1 MLNIQFL
8 VNQPG
13 ADISNGTLTVIDTL
27 RSTREMAYVPD
38 SFKVTN
44 AENGTPIE
52 EANIRVGKDSFGN
65 DSFEI
70 SNLPNKTP
78 I

>member
-1 MLNIQFL
+1 
-8 VNQPG
+8 
-13 ADISNGTLTVIDTL
+13 
-27 RSTREMAYVPD
+27 MAYVPD

-44 AENGTPIE
+44 AENGAPID

-78 I
+78 IKIFIR